1 SPCNY
6 VDQSRQSSKTAMN
19 KTWVNSSSTA
29 RARSRRE
36 RGAQGASVQRPP
48 EREDRLVDPPQGY
61 SASGGDERWRQQSQR
76 RQMYEQYGARS
87 SVSEEEFGDP
97 ASISPASGQER
108 QLQSQGAYYVQP
120 PKPSQAQ
127 KLKSGGS
134 SSAADET
141 REKRAREQERELQL
155 NAKYAGI
162 IQKRKRDDQMREKRT
177 REEKELEQKKKKQR
191 GKAERLEES
200 KGRDEERQREEMRRA
215 RLARFD

>member
-1 SPCNY
+1 
-6 VDQSRQSSKTAMN
+6 MN

-29 RARSRRE
+29 RARPRRE

-108 QLQSQGAYYVQP
+108 QLQRYIVRPSHVFAPFNMHLQP
-120 PKPSQAQ
+120 RSILRPTSQAFTST
-127 KLKSGGS
+127 KV
-134 SSAADET
+134 
-141 REKRAREQERELQL
+141 EKW
-155 NAKYAGI
+155 
-162 IQKRKRDDQMREKRT
+162 
-177 REEKELEQKKKKQR
+177 
-191 GKAERLEES
+191 
-200 KGRDEERQREEMRRA
+200 
-215 RLARFD
+215 